1 MFRQGLMVLLALL
14 FTASA
19 HAGPLGS
26 VIFIHP
32 DGTSAA
38 TWAAARAL
46 YVGPDSD
53 LNWDRLPAIALYRGH
68 LRNSLSATSNS
79 GATSH
84 AFGIKADADAFGRT
98 AGGERG
104 QPIVDADG
112 HSLSVAHQALR
123 AGLAVGLVQT
133 GIAAEPGTAVFLA
146 PNVSRRNH
154 DDITADLVHQDVTVH
169 LCGGEKH
176 FLPEGTQGVH
186 GPGQR
191 TDGRDL
197 IAEARQLGYTVI
209 FTRDELLNLPSNT
222 TRVLGVF
229 AHDSTFNDRSE
240 EHLAQ
245 RGLPL
250 FVPDSPTVA
259 EMTQAALK
267 VLAASGTRF
276 LLVVE
281 EEATDNFG
289 NHNNASGVLESLRRA
304 DEAIGVAQRYLETH
318 PDTLL
323 LTASDSDAGGMRMI
337 GIPVNP
343 DGSSLDT
350 LPERDKN
357 GAPLD
362 GLSGTG
368 SAPFLAAADQFGRR
382 LPFAI
387 AWASFEDLSGG
398 ILVRAAGLNS
408 ERVRGTFDNTDI
420 PRLIRLTLFGN
431 ERGPGHV
438 E

>member
-1 MFRQGLMVLLALL
+1 MFRQGLVVLLAL
-14 FTASA
+14 FITSA
-19 HAGPLGS
+19 AHSQPLGS

-38 TWAAARAL
+38 SWAAARAL

-104 QPIVDADG
+104 EPIVDEHG

-146 PNVSRRNH
+146 PNVSRRNY
-154 DDITADLVHQDVTVH
+154 DDITADLVHSGATV
-169 LCGGEKH
+169 LFSGGEKH
-176 FLPEGTQGVH
+176 FLPQGQSGIH
-186 GPGQR
+186 GPGR
-191 TDGRDL
+191 RSDGRDL
-197 IAEARQLGYTVI
+197 YAEARDLGYTVI
-209 FTRDELLNLPSNT
+209 FTRDQLLSLPSDT

-240 EHLAQ
+240 ESLAQ

-250 FVPDSPTVA
+250 FVEGSPTVA

-267 VLAASGTRF
+267 VLDNANTRF

-289 NHNNASGVLESLRRA
+289 NNNNAAGVLEGLRRA
-304 DEAIGVAQRYLETH
+304 DEAIGVAQRYLEH
-318 PDTLL
+318 NPETLL

-343 DGSSLDT
+343 DGSYLEI
-350 LPERDKN
+350 LPERDRN
-357 GAPLD
+357 GSPLD
-362 GLSGTG
+362 GIAGTA
-368 SAPFLAAADQFGRR
+368 SAPFLAAPDQFGRR

-387 AWASFEDLSGG
+387 AWASLDDLSGG
-398 ILVRAAGLNS
+398 ILVRADGLNS
-408 ERVRGTFDNTDI
+408 QRVRGSLDNTDI
-420 PRLIRLTLFGN
+420 PRLMRLTLFGHA
-431 ERGPGHV
+431 EGPV
-438 E
+438 RE